1 MSEPSLTRRCAD
13 CGSELAASLLSCPG
27 CGRLVH
33 REELERLAG
42 EAEAAEGR
50 GELQAARRLW
60 RQAHERLPP
69 ASRQSEQVAGRIATL
84 NRRLEDEP
92 DEEEVRS
99 RPAWVKALGPVGV
112 VLFFVLTKGKL
123 LVLGLTKSGTLLTM
137 LASLGVYWTA
147 WGWPF
152 ALGLVASLYVHEMGH
167 VAALR
172 RYGLEATAPMFLPGV
187 GAMVRLKQR
196 LADPVED
203 ARVGLAGPLW
213 GLGAAL
219 VCAAVHAAGGTGI
232 WAAVARAGAWINL
245 FNLLPL
251 GPLDGGRAFSA
262 LSRGQRLGIAFV
274 MGGAWAVTRDGLLV
288 LLGIVAAGRSLFG
301 SGPDQG
307 DPRTGWEL
315 GLLVAA
321 LSALTLLPVPG
332 TSPLL

>member
-1 MSEPSLTRRCAD
+1 VSEALAAPARCAG
-13 CGSELAASLLSCPG
+13 CGSELGGSLLVCPG

-42 EAEAAEGR
+42 EAERAQAA
-50 GELQAARRLW
+50 GEHQEARRLW
-60 RQAHERLPP
+60 RRVHERLPP
-69 ASRQSEQVAGRIATL
+69 TSRQSSQVAERIAAL
-84 NRRLEDEP
+84 NRQLEDAPEE
-92 DEEEVRS
+92 DETP
-99 RPAWVKALGPVGV
+99 RPAWVKALGPIGV

-123 LVLGLTKSGTLLTM
+123 LALGLTKSGTLLTM
-137 LASLGVYWTA
+137 LASLGVYWTV
-147 WGWPF
+147 WGWRF

-203 ARVGLAGPLW
+203 ARVGLAGPIW

-219 VCAAVHAAGGTGI
+219 ACAGVYAATGSGI
-232 WAAVARAGAWINL
+232 WAALARVGAWINL

-251 GPLDGGRAFSA
+251 GPLDGGRGFSA
-262 LSRGQRLGIAFV
+262 LSPAQRLGIAFV
-274 MGGAWAVTRDGLLV
+274 VGVAWTVTHDGLLV
-288 LLGIVAAGRSLFG
+288 VIGLAAVVRSLG
-301 SGPDQG
+301 GRAPERG
-307 DPRTGWEL
+307 DPRTAWEF

-321 LSALTLLPVPG
+321 LAAMTLIPVPG
-332 TSPLL
+332 GEPLL